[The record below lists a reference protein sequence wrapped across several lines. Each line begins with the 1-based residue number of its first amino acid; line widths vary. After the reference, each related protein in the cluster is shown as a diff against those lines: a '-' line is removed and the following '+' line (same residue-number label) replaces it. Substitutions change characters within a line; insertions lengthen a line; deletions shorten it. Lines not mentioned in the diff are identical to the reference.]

1 MNEQLER
8 WKLLRRLAADYL
20 WRWDIYGVGEDRQFA
35 PTEYDDWAE
44 DLTKV
49 LMREPTR
56 ETVRAV
62 LARRIAEDGISGE
75 SLGSFDIDGL
85 LAEIGSSKER

>member
-8 WKLLRRLAADYL
+8 WKLLHRLALDYL
-20 WRWDIYGVGEDRQFA
+20 WRWDVYGVGEDRHLT

-49 LMREPTR
+49 LMREPVR
-56 ETVRAV
+56 EAVRAV
-62 LARRIAEDGISGE
+62 LARRVAEDGLSRE
-75 SLGSFDIDGL
+75 SLESFDVDGL
-85 LAEIGSSKER
+85 LAEAGSSKAR